1 MLIGVMSDS
10 HDNLPKIKKAVEI
23 FNRKKVSM
31 IIHAGD
37 YVSPFSLDLLDNLEC
52 PYKGIFGNNDGE
64 KAGLIKKSNNRIKE
78 SPQEWEIDG
87 KRVLVIHDFKDIG
100 PALKKRRF
108 DIIIHGH
115 THIPEICCARN
126 GSCLIVN
133 PGECCGWVKSK
144 SSVALIDT
152 EKMSAE
158 IIEF

>member
-1 MLIGVMSDS
+1 MLIGVMSDT

-23 FNRKKVSM
+23 FNRKKVSLVV
-31 IIHAGD
+31 HAGD
-37 YVSPFSLDLLDNLEC
+37 YVSPFSLGLLDNLKC

-64 KAGLIKKSNNRIKE
+64 KAGLIKKSHNRIKE

-87 KRVLVIHDFKDIG
+87 KKVLVIHDLKSMSH
-100 PALKKRRF
+100 ALKKRSF

-115 THIPEICCARN
+115 THIPEIRRD
-126 GSCLIVN
+126 GTCLRVN

-152 EKMSAE
+152 EKMAAE